1 MSPRPAG
8 AVTRAAVA
16 RAAAT
21 RTAATRAAATRT
33 APAAPDVTA
42 AVTPAVPAPATARSP
57 REAHAM
63 PRVLAVIPARGGS
76 KGVPGKNLADVGGM
90 PLVVRAVRACLGAAT
105 VTDVLVS
112 TDSEAIGDAARGAGA
127 VVLRRPA
134 GISGDTATSE
144 AALLHALDSFEEL
157 HSVTVDVVLL
167 VQCTS
172 PFVTASDVESVA
184 AAVASGAADSA
195 LTAAPFHG
203 FLWRRTPD
211 GSGTGVNHDVS
222 YRPRRQDRPE
232 DLLETG
238 AAYAMDAAGFR
249 AARHRFFGRT
259 VPVATDPARVLEIDD
274 PHDLAR
280 ARALVPVLA
289 PAAAPAPTAVAGPA
303 PVHTPVHTPLTTPVP
318 APVPAPPRTPHAPK
332 DSPAMTVTPA
342 PRLRTFGTRTAGP
355 GQPVYVVGEIGIN
368 HNGELGNALALIDAA
383 AEAGCD
389 AVKFQKRTPEI
400 CTPRDQWD
408 IERDTPW
415 GRMTYIDYRHRVEFG
430 EDEYRAIDDHCAK
443 RGIDWFASPWDT
455 EAVAFLEKF
464 DVPAHKVASA
474 SLTDDELLRALR
486 ATGRTVVLSTGM
498 STPRQI
504 RHAVEVLGSDNILLC
519 HATSTY
525 PAKAE
530 ELNLRVINTLQ
541 DAYPNVPIG
550 YSGHETGLQT
560 TLAAVALGATFVE
573 RHITLDRAMWG
584 SDQAASV
591 EPGGLARLVRDIRTI
606 ETALGDGVKRVYD
619 SELGPMRKLRRVQ
632 GELAAV

>member
-1 MSPRPAG
+1 MS
-8 AVTRAAVA
+8 A
-16 RAAAT
+16 RAAGAGADSSVDVGTAT
-21 RTAATRAAATRT
+21 GAG
-33 APAAPDVTA
+33 
-42 AVTPAVPAPATARSP
+42 ARQPGSL
-57 REAHAM
+57 
-63 PRVLAVIPARGGS
+63 RVLAVIPARGGS

-90 PLVVRAVRACLGAAT
+90 PLVVRAVRACLEAGS

-112 TDSEAIGDAARGAGA
+112 TDSEAIAAAARAAGA
-127 VVLRRPA
+127 VALRRPA

-144 AALLHALDSFEEL
+144 AAVLHALDAFEEL

-172 PFVTASDVESVA
+172 PFITASDVESVA

-195 LTAAPFHG
+195 LTVAPFHG
-203 FLWRRTPD
+203 FLWRAGAD
-211 GSGTGVNHDVS
+211 GSGAGVNHEAS
-222 YRPRRQDRPE
+222 YRPRRQDRPQ

-238 AAYAMDAAGFR
+238 AAYAMAAAGFR
-249 AARHRFFGRT
+249 TARHRFFGRT

-280 ARALVPVLA
+280 ARALAPVLTPPSPSPASAPAVPVQPPHLVPKDSSA
-289 PAAAPAPTAVAGPA
+289 MKHTPAAA
-303 PVHTPVHTPLTTPVP
+303 
-318 APVPAPPRTPHAPK
+318 
-332 DSPAMTVTPA
+332 
-342 PRLRTFGTRTAGP
+342 RLRTFGSRTAGP

-368 HNGELGNALALIDAA
+368 HNGDLGNALALIDAA

-430 EDEYRAIDDHCAK
+430 EDEYRAIDEHCAK

-486 ATGRTVVLSTGM
+486 ATGRTIVLSTGM
-498 STPRQI
+498 STPKQI

-530 ELNLRVINTLQ
+530 ELNLRVIDTLREE
-541 DAYPNVPIG
+541 YPNVPIG

-560 TLAAVALGATFVE
+560 TLAAVALGAAFVE

-591 EPGGLARLVRDIRTI
+591 EPGGLSRLVRDIRTI
-606 ETALGDGVKRVYD
+606 ETALGDGVKRVYE
-619 SELGPMRKLRRVQ
+619 SELGPMKKLRRVQ